1 MLHSESIVK
10 FNHSN
15 IDIYKCINLHMY
27 NNGQFVR
34 NYMHTAFWI
43 FVFKYNVQPEGIN
56 CYIEQNH
63 PNIAPYFDV
72 KYTFD

>member
-1 MLHSESIVK
+1 
-10 FNHSN
+10 
-15 IDIYKCINLHMY
+15 MY
-27 NNGQFVR
+27 NNGQVVR